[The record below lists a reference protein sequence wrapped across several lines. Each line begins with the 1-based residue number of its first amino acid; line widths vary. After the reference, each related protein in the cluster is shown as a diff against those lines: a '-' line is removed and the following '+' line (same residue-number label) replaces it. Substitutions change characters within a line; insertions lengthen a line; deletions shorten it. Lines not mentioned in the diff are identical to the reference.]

1 MGTNN
6 IHIGWGCY
14 LWLWIGVAIAV
25 LGIYEFVLTFA
36 LKDSNADP
44 AGFTDALF
52 EAGCDDAT
60 VGVGKRG
67 SIALDFSREAP
78 DAKTAIQSAIDAV
91 QKAIP
96 GAELM
101 EAKPDL
107 VNLSD
112 MAEMVGCSRQ
122 NVPKYAAGEIRAAQS
137 PFPLPAFTGTP
148 DLWHLLE
155 VVAWFSEQTELRPPK
170 EVMEISAINFSVNL
184 DSQRRRMKHVQ
195 KKVAAFI

>member
-1 MGTNN
+1 MAT
-6 IHIGWGCY
+6 
-14 LWLWIGVAIAV
+14 
-25 LGIYEFVLTFA
+25 YEFVLTFA

-44 AGFTDALF
+44 LDYSDALY

-91 QKAIP
+91 LKAIP
-96 GAELM
+96 GAELV

-112 MAEMVGCSRQ
+112 LAEMVGCSRQ
-122 NVPKYAAGEIRAAQS
+122 NVRKYAAGEIRTAQS
-137 PFPLPAFTGTP
+137 PFPLPAFTGAP

-155 VVAWFSEQTELRPPK
+155 VVAWLSEHTELRPPK
-170 EVMEISAINFSVNL
+170 EVMEISAVNYRVNL
-184 DSQRRRMKHVQ
+184 ESQRRRMKHIQ
-195 KKVAAFI
+195 RKAAAFM